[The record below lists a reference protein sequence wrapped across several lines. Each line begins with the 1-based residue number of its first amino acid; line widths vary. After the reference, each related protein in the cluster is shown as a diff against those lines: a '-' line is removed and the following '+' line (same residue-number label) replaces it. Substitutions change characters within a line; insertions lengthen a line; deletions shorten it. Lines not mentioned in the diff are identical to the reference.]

1 VSLLSVPGA
10 LKAVELLVELVLVG
24 LAAILIAEALVGLWK
39 TRRKK
44 TPRRSIVAEVVKS
57 GLEVVAAPM
66 AVLELVGRTEA
77 LRLTVTAG
85 VAPWLESC
93 PLVVPALLN

>member
-1 VSLLSVPGA
+1 MSLLSVPGA
-10 LKAVELLVELVLVG
+10 LKVVELLGELVLVG
-24 LAAILIAEALVGLWK
+24 LAAILIAGALVGLWK
-39 TRRKK
+39 TRTKK

-77 LRLTVTAG
+77 LRLTVTAEEA
-85 VAPWLESC
+85 VWLKSC
-93 PLVVPALLN
+93 PVVVPAFLN